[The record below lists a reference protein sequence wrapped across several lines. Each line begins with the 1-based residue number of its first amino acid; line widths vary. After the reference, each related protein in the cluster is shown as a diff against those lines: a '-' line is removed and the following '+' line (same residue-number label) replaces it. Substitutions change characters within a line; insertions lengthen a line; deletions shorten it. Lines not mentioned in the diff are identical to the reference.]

1 MSRCSERCGAVDGR
15 PCQPQ
20 TKGEEVMKSEEN
32 NTNAQAAVI
41 DIYADGV
48 GKVAF
53 EKVRAKAKAIPPKQL
68 KPLRL
73 DLRSV
78 AIVLL
83 GVNDV
88 LEDPKVR
95 ECFEALPDR
104 LFDPKHLDELA
115 ELALAGW
122 YVRDTRLDA
131 TARAEAAYMPPELV
145 EAAVEVRA
153 RMHKQARYYLG
164 DDPKCA
170 AELRG
175 VRGGRSHAD
184 LVSDLTRLAGVFEDN
199 RFVLE
204 RDTKLYRPTDV
215 ADARRYAWEL
225 IERLGER
232 SVDHWSSMSVR
243 VWTLLDACYR
253 EVRTAARFLFRGEPE
268 LARRFPSL
276 YRATRAKPRDR
287 SEPDGTDVEVTGGPT
302 PSASESGSDAGSAT
316 GDPVTSGIPAG
327 P

>member
-1 MSRCSERCGAVDGR
+1 
-15 PCQPQ
+15 
-20 TKGEEVMKSEEN
+20 MKSEEN

-104 LFDPKHLDELA
+104 AFDPKHLDELTD
-115 ELALAGW
+115 LALAGW
-122 YVRDTRLDA
+122 YVRDTGLDA
-131 TARAEAAYMPPELV
+131 TARAEAAQMPPELA
-145 EAAVEVRA
+145 EAAVELRA
-153 RMHKQARYYLG
+153 RMHKQAGYYLG
-164 DDPKCA
+164 DDPKWA
-170 AELRG
+170 AQLRG
-175 VRGGRSHAD
+175 IRGGRSYTD
-184 LVSDLTRLAGVFEDN
+184 LVSDLTRLAGVCEDN
-199 RFVLE
+199 RSVLE
-204 RDTKLYRPTDV
+204 RDPKLYRPTDV

-232 SVDHWSSMSVR
+232 SVDHWSNMSVR
-243 VWTLLDACYR
+243 VWTLLEACYR
-253 EVRTAARFLFRGEPE
+253 EIQAAARFLFRDAPE
-268 LARRFPSL
+268 LDCQFPSL
-276 YRATRAKPRDR
+276 YRAARAKPRDR
-287 SEPDGTDVEVTGGPT
+287 SQSDGADVETNGVTA
-302 PSASESGSDAGSAT
+302 PSASESE
-316 GDPVTSGIPAG
+316 PEAG
-327 P
+327 PAAVESVTGRVPAVF